1 LGGYKRGRPLG
12 SRNKDKG
19 LVTPPSVPRKRGRPL
34 GSRNKKTLAALAA
47 AALAAAATTVS
58 TEAATAATGGNSS
71 GAVAGAAHQ
80 SRRPPKKQRPTYTL
94 VNGYTTFLVPLRAES
109 EERLPLAFKFVDM
122 MEGDGL
128 THTVVEECS
137 SGQPS

>member
-1 LGGYKRGRPLG
+1 LG

-47 AALAAAATTVS
+47 AAATVS
-58 TEAATAATGGNSS
+58 TEAATAAAAGNSS
-71 GAVAGAAHQ
+71 GAVAGVAHQ
-80 SRRPPKKQRPTYTL
+80 SRRPPKKQRPTYTS
-94 VNGYTTFLVPLRAES
+94 VNGYTTFLVPLRAKI

-137 SGQPS
+137 GGQPS